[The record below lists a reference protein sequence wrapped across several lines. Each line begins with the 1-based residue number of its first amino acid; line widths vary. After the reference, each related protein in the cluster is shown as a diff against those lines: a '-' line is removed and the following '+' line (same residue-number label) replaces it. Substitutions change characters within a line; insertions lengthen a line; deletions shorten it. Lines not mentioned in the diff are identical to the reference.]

1 MIKNKDKGI
10 TLIALVITIIILL
23 ILAGISI
30 SALTNQGLF
39 KNAKAAQNATEK
51 AEKEQGQRLNEY
63 EDEINKYLNNSNEDK
78 KEVKLVADNINK
90 VLSTTDNTELKDA
103 KENKIVVPAGFK
115 IVEGATTVD
124 KGIVIEDVTE
134 TATKGSQFVWIPVGT
149 IIKSDGTT
157 ATITLG
163 RYDFDATTGKESAYS
178 GSYIEEDANDTSTL
192 KKYGNTIAKNITNF
206 KNSVAKNGGYYI
218 GRYEA
223 RTATARSASGNALT
237 QITEKGTEQIYNY
250 VKQPQ
255 AAQLS
260 QNMYNSNKFTSD
272 LMNSYAWDTATV
284 FIQNCGTNAKYS
296 RQNSL
301 NTSLLQTGTNSLT
314 DTSKIDVQCNIY
326 DMASNIVEWTT
337 ETSSNSSLPCVNRGG
352 SYHSRDNYT
361 SLRGGV
367 NISGNNFVIGFRPLL
382 YVNV

>member
-1 MIKNKDKGI
+1 MLKNKDKGI

-39 KNAKAAQNATEK
+39 KNAKAAQNTTEK

-63 EDEINKYLNNSNEDK
+63 EDEINKYLGNSKEESKVPTVEESIK
-78 KEVKLVADNINK
+78 KNGA
-90 VLSTTDNTELKDA
+90 LSTTDNTELKDA
-103 KENKIVVPAGFK
+103 KNNKIVVPAGFK

-134 TATKGSQFVWIPVGT
+134 SGTKGSQFVWIPVGT
-149 IIKSDGTT
+149 ITKADGTT

-178 GSYIEEDANDTSTL
+178 GTYVEEDANDTSTL

-206 KNSVAKNGGYYI
+206 KNSVATNGGYYI

-223 RTATARSASGNALT
+223 RTATARSNKADALT
-237 QITEKGTEQIYNY
+237 QITEKGTENVYNY
-250 VKQPQ
+250 VTQLQ

-272 LMNSYAWDTATV
+272 LINSYAWDTATV

-301 NTSLLQTGTNSLT
+301 NKALAQTGTTT
-314 DTSKIDVQCNIY
+314 DMQCNIY
-326 DMASNIVEWTT
+326 DMASNILEWTT
-337 ETSSNSSLPCVNRGG
+337 ETSSDSSKPCVYRGGFYNSSNDCTSYRSVIRTSYSLVN
-352 SYHSRDNYT
+352 
-361 SLRGGV
+361 L
-367 NISGNNFVIGFRPLL
+367 GFRPLL
-382 YVNV
+382 YL

>member
-1 MIKNKDKGI
+1 MLKNKNKGI

-39 KNAKAAQNATEK
+39 KNAKIAQNATEK
-51 AEKEQGQRLNEY
+51 AEAEQGQRLNEY

-115 IVEGATTVD
+115 IVDGATTVD

-149 IIKSDGTT
+149 ITKSDGTT

-163 RYDFDATTGKESAYS
+163 RYDFDSTTGKESAYS
-178 GSYIEEDANDTSTL
+178 GSYIEEDANDASTL
-192 KKYGNTIAKNITNF
+192 KKWGNTIAKNITNF
-206 KNSVAKNGGYYI
+206 KNSVATNGGYYI

-223 RTATARSASGNALT
+223 RTATARSAAGNALT
-237 QITEKGTEQIYNY
+237 QITERGTENVYNY
-250 VKQPQ
+250 VTQLQ

-260 QNMYNSNKFTSD
+260 QNMYNSDKFTSD
-272 LMNSYAWDTATV
+272 LINSYAWDTAIV
-284 FIQNCGTNAKYS
+284 FIQNCGTNTKYS

-301 NTSLLQTGTNSLT
+301 NKALAQTGTT
-314 DTSKIDVQCNIY
+314 EDIQCNIY
-326 DMASNIVEWTT
+326 DMASNILEWTT
-337 ETSSNSSLPCVNRGG
+337 ETYLDSSYPCVGRGGFYNNSVFHTCYRSYGNTSNSN
-352 SYHSRDNYT
+352 DN
-361 SLRGGV
+361 L
-367 NISGNNFVIGFRPLL
+367 GFRPLL
-382 YVNV
+382 YL